1 MVILTYRLESTIMLS
16 ILLFN

>member
-16 ILLFN
+16 ILLFY